1 MSNFNLLDYKVVV
14 FDLDETLGYFTE
26 FGIFYELLINYL
38 EIPKNKQA
46 DVFCSLLDLYPEVLR
61 PNIWSVFK
69 YLKNK
74 KVRNLCGRV
83 MIYTNNQGPKQW
95 TQMIKYYINTRLKY
109 ELFDKII
116 GAFKVNGKITEICR
130 TTNDKTTSDLVK
142 CARLPPK
149 TQICFVDDTY
159 FENMD
164 NVYYININSYVHNI
178 SINVMVNRFLNS
190 KISTDYGI
198 INEGETE
205 FIKYLR
211 ETVKKYKYTYTPKD
225 FEEYEIDKIV
235 TKQLMVLLQDFFEI
249 KN

>member
-116 GAFKVNGKITEICR
+116 GAFKVNGKI
-130 TTNDKTTSDLVK
+130 
-142 CARLPPK
+142 
-149 TQICFVDDTY
+149 
-159 FENMD
+159 NMS
-164 NVYYININSYVHNI
+164 NN
-178 SINVMVNRFLNS
+178 
-190 KISTDYGI
+190 K
-198 INEGETE
+198 
-205 FIKYLR
+205 
-211 ETVKKYKYTYTPKD
+211 
-225 FEEYEIDKIV
+225 
-235 TKQLMVLLQDFFEI
+235 
-249 KN
+249 